1 MLTFIVSVC
10 SKKETCLI
18 MAGLILVRDVMTKEP
33 RVVRR
38 DTNVQEVV
46 ATMGKFD
53 ISSII
58 VVEEKRPIGI
68 VTHKDIISKLVQARI
83 PPDAVTAREV
93 MTSPVVTISEDSSI
107 EDAARLMSKKHIKKL
122 IVTRNNNELAGIIT
136 SSDLVREAP
145 KTTELLNQ
153 LLKK

>member
-1 MLTFIVSVC
+1 
-10 SKKETCLI
+10 

-46 ATMGKFD
+46 ATMGKYD

-93 MTSPVVTISEDSSI
+93 MTSPVITISEESSI
-107 EDAARLMSKKHIKKL
+107 EEAARLMSKKHIKKL

>member
-1 MLTFIVSVC
+1 
-10 SKKETCLI
+10 

-46 ATMGKFD
+46 ATMGKYD

-83 PPDAVTAREV
+83 PPDAVTAREI

>member
-1 MLTFIVSVC
+1 
-10 SKKETCLI
+10 
-18 MAGLILVRDVMTKEP
+18 MTKEP

-38 DTNVQEVV
+38 DTNVQEIV
-46 ATMGKFD
+46 ATMNKYD

-58 VVEEKRPIGI
+58 IVEEKRPVGI

-93 MTSPVVTISEDSSI
+93 MTSPVITINEESSL
-107 EDAARLMSKKHIKKL
+107 EEAARLMSKKRIKKL
-122 IVTRNNNELAGIIT
+122 IVTRNNNELVGIIT

-145 KTTELLNQ
+145 KMTELLNQ
-153 LLKK
+153 LLKR

>member
-1 MLTFIVSVC
+1 
-10 SKKETCLI
+10 

-38 DTNVQEVV
+38 DTSVQEVV
-46 ATMGKFD
+46 ATMNKYD

-58 VVEEKRPIGI
+58 VVEGKRPVGI

-83 PPDAVTAREV
+83 PPEAVTAREV
-93 MTSPVVTISEDSSI
+93 MTSPIVAINEDANV
-107 EDAARLMSKKHIKKL
+107 EEAARLMTKKHIKKL
-122 IVTRNNNELAGIIT
+122 IVTRNNDELAGIIT

-145 KTTELLNQ
+145 RMTKLLDELLR
-153 LLKK
+153 K

>member
-1 MLTFIVSVC
+1 
-10 SKKETCLI
+10 

-46 ATMGKFD
+46 ATMGKYD

-107 EDAARLMSKKHIKKL
+107 EDAARLMSKKRIKKL

>member
-1 MLTFIVSVC
+1 
-10 SKKETCLI
+10 

-46 ATMGKFD
+46 ATMGKYD

-68 VTHKDIISKLVQARI
+68 VTHKDIITKLVQARI

-93 MTSPVVTISEDSSI
+93 MTSPVITINEESSI
-107 EDAARLMSKKHIKKL
+107 DEAARLMSKKHIKKL

>member
-1 MLTFIVSVC
+1 
-10 SKKETCLI
+10 
-18 MAGLILVRDVMTKEP
+18 MTKEP

-46 ATMGKFD
+46 ATMGKYD

-93 MTSPVVTISEDSSI
+93 MTSPVITISEESSI
-107 EDAARLMSKKHIKKL
+107 EEAARLMSKKHIKKL
-122 IVTRNNNELAGIIT
+122 IVTRNNELAGIIT

>member
-1 MLTFIVSVC
+1 
-10 SKKETCLI
+10 
-18 MAGLILVRDVMTKEP
+18 MAGLVLVRDVMTKEP

-38 DTNVQEVV
+38 DTSVQEVV
-46 ATMGKFD
+46 ATMNKYD

-83 PPDAVTAREV
+83 PPDAVTAREI
-93 MTSPVVTISEDSSI
+93 MTSPIVTINEETSLDE
-107 EDAARLMSKKHIKKL
+107 AARLMSKKHIKKL
-122 IVTRNNNELAGIIT
+122 IVTRNNNELVGIIT

-145 KTTELLNQ
+145 KTTELLDQ

>member
-1 MLTFIVSVC
+1 
-10 SKKETCLI
+10 

-46 ATMGKFD
+46 ATMNKFD

-58 VVEEKRPIGI
+58 VVEERRPIGI

-93 MTSPVVTISEDSSI
+93 MTSPIITINEDSSI
-107 EDAARLMSKKHIKKL
+107 EEAARLMSKKHIKKL
-122 IVTRNNNELAGIIT
+122 IVTRNNELAGIIT

>member
-1 MLTFIVSVC
+1 
-10 SKKETCLI
+10 
-18 MAGLILVRDVMTKEP
+18 MTKEP

-46 ATMGKFD
+46 ATMNKYD

-68 VTHKDIISKLVQARI
+68 VTHKDIIAKLVQARI

-93 MTSPVVTISEDSSI
+93 MTSPIITISEDSSI
-107 EDAARLMSKKHIKKL
+107 EEAARVMSKKHIKKL
-122 IVTRNNNELAGIIT
+122 VVTRNNELAGIIT
-136 SSDLVREAP
+136 SSDIVREAP

>member
-1 MLTFIVSVC
+1 
-10 SKKETCLI
+10 

-46 ATMGKFD
+46 ATMNKYD

-83 PPDAVTAREV
+83 PPDAVTAREI
-93 MTSPVVTISEDSSI
+93 MTSPIIAINEDASI
-107 EDAARLMSKKHIKKL
+107 EEAARLMSKKRIKKL
-122 IVTRNNNELAGIIT
+122 VVTRNNSELAGIIT

-145 KTTELLNQ
+145 KMTELLDE
-153 LLKK
+153 LLRK

>member
-1 MLTFIVSVC
+1 
-10 SKKETCLI
+10 
-18 MAGLILVRDVMTKEP
+18 MTKEP

-46 ATMGKFD
+46 ATMNKFD

-58 VVEEKRPIGI
+58 VVEEERPIGI

-93 MTSPVVTISEDSSI
+93 MTSPIITINEESSI
-107 EDAARLMSKKHIKKL
+107 EEAARLMSKKHIKKL

>member
-1 MLTFIVSVC
+1 L
-10 SKKETCLI
+10 
-18 MAGLILVRDVMTKEP
+18 AGLILVRDVMTKEP

-46 ATMGKFD
+46 ATMSKFD
-53 ISSII
+53 ISSVI
-58 VVEEKRPIGI
+58 VVEGKRPVGI

-93 MTSPVVTISEDSSI
+93 MTTPVVTINEEASI
-107 EDAARLMSKKHIKKL
+107 EEAASLMAKKHIKKL
-122 IVTRNNNELAGIIT
+122 VVTRNSNEIAGIIT

-145 KTTELLNQ
+145 TYTKLLDE

>member
-1 MLTFIVSVC
+1 
-10 SKKETCLI
+10 
-18 MAGLILVRDVMTKEP
+18 MAGLVLVRDVMTKEP

-46 ATMGKFD
+46 ATMSKFD

-68 VTHKDIISKLVQARI
+68 VTHKDIISKLMQARI

-93 MTSPVVTISEDSSI
+93 MTSPVITINEDSSLD
-107 EDAARLMSKKHIKKL
+107 EAARLMSKKHIKKL

-145 KTTELLNQ
+145 KTTEMLNE

>member
-1 MLTFIVSVC
+1 
-10 SKKETCLI
+10 
-18 MAGLILVRDVMTKEP
+18 MAGLVLVRDAMTKEP

-46 ATMGKFD
+46 ATMSKFD

-68 VTHKDIISKLVQARI
+68 VTHKDIISKLMQARI

-93 MTSPVVTISEDSSI
+93 MTSPIITISEDASI
-107 EDAARLMSKKHIKKL
+107 EEAARLMSKKHIKKL

>member
-1 MLTFIVSVC
+1 
-10 SKKETCLI
+10 

-46 ATMGKFD
+46 ATMNKFD

-58 VVEEKRPIGI
+58 VVEEERPIGI

-83 PPDAVTAREV
+83 PPDAVTARDV
-93 MTSPVVTISEDSSI
+93 MTSPIITINEESSI
-107 EDAARLMSKKHIKKL
+107 EEAARLMSKKHIKKL

>member
-1 MLTFIVSVC
+1 L
-10 SKKETCLI
+10 
-18 MAGLILVRDVMTKEP
+18 AGLMLVRDVMTKEP

-46 ATMGKFD
+46 ATMNKFD

-58 VVEEKRPIGI
+58 VVEEERPVGI
-68 VTHKDIISKLVQARI
+68 ITHKDIISKLVQPRI

-93 MTSPVVTISEDSSI
+93 MATPVVTINEEASI
-107 EDAARLMSKKHIKKL
+107 EEAARLMVRKHIKKL
-122 IVTRNNNELAGIIT
+122 AVIRNNSELVGIIT
-136 SSDLVREAP
+136 SGDLMREAP
-145 KTTELLNQ
+145 KLTQLLDE

>member
-1 MLTFIVSVC
+1 
-10 SKKETCLI
+10 
-18 MAGLILVRDVMTKEP
+18 MTKEP

-38 DTNVQEVV
+38 DTNVQEIV
-46 ATMGKFD
+46 ATMSKYD

-58 VVEEKRPIGI
+58 VVEEKRPVGI

-93 MTSPVVTISEDSSI
+93 MTSPVVTINEESSV
-107 EDAARLMSKKHIKKL
+107 EEAARLMTKKHIKKL
-122 IVTRNNNELAGIIT
+122 IVTRNNNELTGIIT

-145 KTTELLNQ
+145 KMTELLNQ
-153 LLKK
+153 LLKR

>member
-1 MLTFIVSVC
+1 
-10 SKKETCLI
+10 
-18 MAGLILVRDVMTKEP
+18 MTKEP

-38 DTNVQEVV
+38 DTNVQEIV
-46 ATMGKFD
+46 ATMSKYD

-58 VVEEKRPIGI
+58 IVEEKRPIGI

-93 MTSPVVTISEDSSI
+93 MTSPVVTINEESSV
-107 EDAARLMSKKHIKKL
+107 EEAARLMSKKRIKKL

-136 SSDLVREAP
+136 SSDIVREEP
-145 KTTELLNQ
+145 RMTELLSQ
-153 LLKK
+153 LLKR

>member
-1 MLTFIVSVC
+1 MYCFSSLFERRSEV
-10 SKKETCLI
+10 L
-18 MAGLILVRDVMTKEP
+18 AGLILVRDVMTKEP

-46 ATMGKFD
+46 ATMGKYD
-53 ISSII
+53 ISSVI
-58 VVEEKRPIGI
+58 VVEEKRPVGI

-93 MTSPVVTISEDSSI
+93 MNSPVITISEEASV
-107 EDAARLMSKKHIKKL
+107 EEAARLMSRKRIKKL
-122 IVTRNNNELAGIIT
+122 IVTKSNNELAGIIT

-145 KTTELLNQ
+145 KMTELLNQ